1 MCLHGCR
8 RGQPPQLRGQRA
20 RQCAVAKSLQ
30 RPVSTR
36 RSATER
42 VTEFPRL
49 PSHTPARER
58 EGEAAHNTVQVEGLL
73 MQFWYSV
80 RSSIRV
86 PLTRMRLPES
96 SRITN
101 TKLTMNSI
109 LTRGCAP
116 HHPRRPQRP
125 HQSNARDHRVE
136 VGVRDDH

>member
-1 MCLHGCR
+1 VGSVPARPLPCRCLRPFSTTAQQQSASINSHGCPR
-8 RGQPPQLRGQRA
+8 
-20 RQCAVAKSLQ
+20 
-30 RPVSTR
+30 T
-36 RSATER
+36 
-42 VTEFPRL
+42 RL
-49 PSHTPARER
+49 PGVG
-58 EGEAAHNTVQVEGLL
+58 EGEAAHNSVHCRKKLLLGRL

-101 TKLTMNSI
+101 TKLTMNSM